1 MSDDRKSFCAMLFS
15 PLLVA
20 AVIVSGLASLSARNL
35 DGSAVMGQAQFDHA
49 AAVHTLLFRH

>member
-1 MSDDRKSFCAMLFS
+1 MSDDRKSFCAMLVS
-15 PLLVA
+15 PLLVG

-35 DGSAVMGQAQFDHA
+35 DSGAVMEHAQFDHA